1 MKTSDILRMAALF
14 SLLGVLLA
22 AGPGRAQITAQE
34 RQIIQQAIPKKCSA
48 TPKKPRRVL
57 VVTLN
62 VRDGKV
68 MKGHPS
74 IPPANYAIEL
84 MGKTT
89 GAFETIVSNDI
100 EMFRPER
107 IRQFDAICFNNT
119 VGVLF
124 DNPELRQSLLDFVG
138 RGGGFVGI
146 HAAAA
151 TFVQYPKYDQWP
163 AFGEMLGAYEDGG
176 HPWGPDETITIKI
189 EDPSHPLNAAF
200 GGKSFEIKDEVF
212 QFRHGYSRDELR
224 ILLAID
230 TDKTD
235 MGPNRRILPERRRD
249 KDLALSW
256 VRRYGDGRVFY
267 TSFGHN
273 KDIFWNAPLLRHLL
287 DGIQFALGDLQ
298 ASTTPSNLLGP
309 AAADSEETGS

>member
-1 MKTSDILRMAALF
+1 MKTSDILTTAALL
-14 SLLGVLLA
+14 SVLCIALG
-22 AGPGRAQITAQE
+22 AGSARAEIPKQE
-34 RQIIQQAIPKKCSA
+34 RQKIEQAIPTKCSA
-48 TPKKPRRVL
+48 TPKKPRRLL

-74 IPPANYAIEL
+74 IPHGNYTIEL

-89 GAFETIVSNDI
+89 GAFETLVSNDI
-100 EMFRPER
+100 EMFRPKR

-124 DNPELRQSLLDFVG
+124 DDPELRQSLLDFV
-138 RGGGFVGI
+138 RKGGGFIGI

-163 AFGEMLGAYEDGG
+163 AFGHMLGAYEDGG

-189 EDPSHPLNAAF
+189 DDPEHPLNAAF
-200 GGKSFEIKDEVF
+200 GGRGFEIKDEVF
-212 QFRHGYSRDELR
+212 QFRHGYSRDKLR

-230 TDKTD
+230 ADKTD
-235 MGPNRRILPERRRD
+235 MGPSRRILPERRKD
-249 KDLALSW
+249 KDLAMSW
-256 VRRYGDGRVFY
+256 VRRYGAGRVFY

-273 KDIFWNAPLLRHLL
+273 KNIFWNEPLLRHIL
-287 DGIQFALGDLQ
+287 DGIQFALGDLD
-298 ASTTPSNLLGP
+298 ASTTPSNEL
-309 AAADSEETGS
+309 ASATDTSR

>member
-1 MKTSDILRMAALF
+1 MKTSDILTTAALL
-14 SLLGVLLA
+14 SVLCIALGAGSARA
-22 AGPGRAQITAQE
+22 AITKQE
-34 RQIIQQAIPKKCSA
+34 RQKIEQAIPKKCA
-48 TPKKPRRVL
+48 VAPKKPRRLL

-74 IPPANYAIEL
+74 IPHGNYAIEL

-89 GAFETIVSNDI
+89 GAFETLVSNDI

-124 DNPELRQSLLDFVG
+124 DDPELRQSLLDFV
-138 RGGGFVGI
+138 RKDGGFVGI

-151 TFVQYPKYDQWP
+151 TFVQHPKYDQWP
-163 AFGEMLGAYEDGG
+163 AFGQMLGAYEDGG

-189 EDPSHPLNAAF
+189 DDPEHPLNAAF
-200 GGKSFEIKDEVF
+200 GGRGFEIKDEVF
-212 QFRHGYSRDELR
+212 QFRHGYSRDKLR

-230 TDKTD
+230 ADKTD
-235 MGPNRRILPERRRD
+235 MGPSRRILPERRKD
-249 KDLALSW
+249 KDLAMSW
-256 VRRYGDGRVFY
+256 VRRYGAGRVFY

-273 KDIFWNAPLLRHLL
+273 KNIFWNEPLLRHIL
-287 DGIQFALGDLQ
+287 DGIQFALGDLN
-298 ASTTPSNLLGP
+298 ASTTPSNEL
-309 AAADSEETGS
+309 ASATDASR

>member
-1 MKTSDILRMAALF
+1 MRTSDTLRTATLISILYVTF
-14 SLLGVLLA
+14 GV
-22 AGPGRAQITAQE
+22 GPARAQITEQE
-34 RQIIQQAIPKKCSA
+34 RQTIRQAIPKQRSVA
-48 TPKKPRRVL
+48 PKKPRRLL

-68 MKGHPS
+68 MNGHPS

-89 GAFETIVSNDI
+89 GAFETVISNDM

-107 IRQFDAICFNNT
+107 IKQFDAICFNNT

-124 DNPELRQSLLDFVG
+124 DDPELRQSLLDFV
-138 RGGGFVGI
+138 RNGGGFVGI

-200 GGKSFEIKDEVF
+200 GGARFEISDEVF

-235 MGPNRRILPERRRD
+235 MGPSRRILPERRRD
-249 KDLALSW
+249 KDLAMSW

-273 KDIFWNAPLLRHLL
+273 KDIFWNGPLLKHIL
-287 DGIQFALGDLQ
+287 DGIQFALGDLR
-298 ASTTPSNLLGP
+298 ASTTPSNELKS
-309 AAADSEETGS
+309 AANASR

>member
-1 MKTSDILRMAALF
+1 MKTSNILGAAAL
-14 SLLGVLLA
+14 LLLVGITPYGTA
-22 AGPGRAQITAQE
+22 AQAQISDQE
-34 RQIIQQAIPKKCSA
+34 QVKIEQALPKECSV
-48 TPKKPRRVL
+48 PPRKPRRLL

-68 MKGHPS
+68 INGHPS
-74 IPPANYAIEL
+74 IPYGNHAIAR
-84 MGKTT
+84 MGQTT
-89 GAFETIVSNDI
+89 GAYETVISNNI

-107 IRQFDAICFNNT
+107 IREFDAICFNNT

-124 DNPELRQSLLDFVG
+124 DDPQLRQSLLDFV
-138 RGGGFVGI
+138 RKGGGFVGT

-151 TFVQYPKYDQWP
+151 TFVQYPVYDQWP

-189 EDPSHPLNAAF
+189 DDPDHPVNAAF
-200 GGKSFEIKDEVF
+200 GGQGFEIQDEVF
-212 QFRHGYSRDELR
+212 QFRHGYSRDKLH

-230 TDKTD
+230 PDKTD
-235 MGPNRRILPERRRD
+235 MGPTRRILPERRKD

-256 VRRYGDGRVFY
+256 VRAYGQGRVFY

-273 KDIFWNAPLLRHLL
+273 KQIFWNGPILKHILV
-287 DGIQFALGDLQ
+287 GIQFALGDLEG
-298 ASTTPSNLLGP
+298 STTPSNQP
-309 AAADSEETGS
+309 ASTDASR